1 MSTNRTSATNRK
13 PLITAAVCTFLF
25 FLAVIYFVTYGVFVG
40 LAIPL
45 ALFAVWMLIVKPELA
60 LMVIAFCTPFAI
72 DWEFFS
78 KMNLSMPTEPL
89 MILFSVIFLV
99 RLLLPNP
106 PDSDKS
112 QLSVVN
118 YQFMKHPVTVAVLL
132 ATLWMLIVSITSVI
146 PWVSF
151 KYLAARL
158 WFIIPFYFAISQ
170 VFDNPKRI
178 KQFLVCYGFGLAVV
192 VIYSTIHTLQSP
204 SDLQVLHRVMKP
216 FYNDHTAYGAIL
228 SLFLPVFSYLAA
240 SAKGRSR
247 LFYILCTLLFLV
259 GLIFSYSRAAW
270 LSVLCAVM
278 VYFIVRFR
286 IRWYWIAVAL
296 GIGVSLFFVNQTQIM
311 YKMGKNQQDS
321 ALDIGEQIQSI
332 SNISTDA
339 SNLERLNRWAC
350 AFRIFGEHPVFGSGP
365 GTYQHI
371 YSRYQKSY
379 QRSTISTDFGD
390 LGNAHSEYIGP
401 LTEQGVPGAIFVLCI
416 FGLTFITGIRAYR
429 MAPHEPLGKL
439 ALALTLSLIT
449 YYVHGFFN
457 NFLDTDKLSVPFWA
471 LTAAIVAIEI
481 KLKNEPSREI
491 R

>member
-1 MSTNRTSATNRK
+1 MKTTVNRK
-13 PLITAAVCTFLF
+13 TLITAVSCTLLF
-25 FLAVIYFVTYGVFVG
+25 FVFAVYCITQGAYIGFA
-40 LAIPL
+40 LPL
-45 ALFAVWMLIVKPELA
+45 AFFAVWMLIAKMDLS

-89 MILFSVIFLV
+89 MILFSVVFLV
-99 RLLLPNP
+99 RLLLPNG
-106 PDSDKS
+106 DNKDKS
-112 QLSVVN
+112 RSSIID
-118 YQFMKHPVTVAVLL
+118 YQFLKHPVTVAVLL
-132 ATLWMLIVSITSVI
+132 GTVWMLLTAITSVI

-158 WFIIPFYFAISQ
+158 WFIIPFYFAIAQ
-170 VFDNPKRI
+170 TFRNPKRI
-178 KQFLVCYGFGLAVV
+178 NQFLCCYGFGLAVV
-192 VIYSTIHTLQSP
+192 VIYSTIHTIQSP

-228 SLFLPVFSYLAA
+228 SLFLPVFCYLAA
-240 SAKGRSR
+240 SAKGKTK
-247 LFYILCTLLFLV
+247 LFYIICALLFLV

-270 LSVLCAVM
+270 LSVLCAMM
-278 VYFIVRFR
+278 VYFIVHFR
-286 IRWYWIAVAL
+286 IRWYWIAVVV
-296 GIGVSLFFVNQTQIM
+296 GIGVSFFFVNQSQIM

-416 FGLTFITGIRAYR
+416 FGLTFVSGLRAYR

-439 ALALTLSLIT
+439 ALALTLSLLT

>member
-1 MSTNRTSATNRK
+1 MKATAYRRT
-13 PLITAAVCTFLF
+13 LITAASCTLLF
-25 FLAVIYFVTYGVFVG
+25 FLCTLFFVEQGFYVG
-40 LAIPL
+40 FAIPA
-45 ALFAVWMLIVKPELA
+45 ALFAIWMLVAKKDLS

-72 DWEFFS
+72 DWEFFD

-89 MILFSVIFLV
+89 LILFSVIFMV
-99 RLLLPNP
+99 RLLLP
-106 PDSDKS
+106 DTTQAGKEHSALVS
-112 QLSVVN
+112 YRFL
-118 YQFMKHPVTVAVLL
+118 KHPVTIALML
-132 ATLWMLIVSITSVI
+132 GTLWMLLTAITSVI

-151 KYLAARL
+151 KYFAARL
-158 WFIIPFYFAISQ
+158 WFIIPFYFAIAQS
-170 VFDNPKRI
+170 FNNPKRI
-178 KQFLVCYGFGLAVV
+178 RQFLCCYGFSLAVV
-192 VIYSTIHTLQSP
+192 VIYSTIHTIQSP

-228 SLFLPVFSYLAA
+228 SLFLPVFCYLAA
-240 SAKGRSR
+240 SSKGKGK
-247 LFYILCTLLFLV
+247 LFYILCALLFFV

-270 LSVLCAVM
+270 LSVLCAIG
-278 VYFIVRFR
+278 VYIIIRFR
-286 IRWYWIAVAL
+286 IRWYWIAVVV
-296 GIGVSLFFVNQTQIM
+296 GIGVSFFFVNQSQIM

-401 LTEQGVPGAIFVLCI
+401 LTEQGVPGALFVLCI
-416 FGLTFITGIRAYR
+416 FGLAFITGIRTYR
-429 MAPHEPLGKL
+429 KAPHEPLNKL
-439 ALALTLSLIT
+439 ALALTLSLLT

-471 LTAAIVAIEI
+471 MTAAIVAIDLST
-481 KLKNEPSREI
+481 KKSNATK
-491 R
+491 

>member
-1 MSTNRTSATNRK
+1 MKTTVNRK
-13 PLITAAVCTFLF
+13 TLITAVSCTLLF
-25 FLAVIYFVTYGVFVG
+25 FVFAAYCITQG
-40 LAIPL
+40 AYIGFALPL
-45 ALFAVWMLIVKPELA
+45 AFFAVWMLIAKMDLS

-89 MILFSVIFLV
+89 MILFSVVFLV
-99 RLLLPNP
+99 RLLLPNG
-106 PDSDKS
+106 DKKDNS
-112 QLSVVN
+112 RSSIID
-118 YQFMKHPVTVAVLL
+118 YQFLKHPVTVAVLL
-132 ATLWMLIVSITSVI
+132 GTVWMLLTAITSVI

-158 WFIIPFYFAISQ
+158 WFIIPFYFAIAQ
-170 VFDNPKRI
+170 TFRNPKRI
-178 KQFLVCYGFGLAVV
+178 NQFLCCYGFGLAVV
-192 VIYSTIHTLQSP
+192 VIYSTIHTIQSP

-228 SLFLPVFSYLAA
+228 SLFLPVFCYLAA
-240 SAKGRSR
+240 SAKGKTK
-247 LFYILCTLLFLV
+247 LFYIICALLFLV

-278 VYFIVRFR
+278 VYFIVHFR
-286 IRWYWIAVAL
+286 IRWYWIAVVV
-296 GIGVSLFFVNQTQIM
+296 GIGVSFFFVNQSQIM

-416 FGLTFITGIRAYR
+416 FGLTFVSGLRAYR

-439 ALALTLSLIT
+439 ALALTLSLLT

-481 KLKNEPSREI
+481 KLKNEPSREKH
-491 R
+491 